1 MRRVWATV
9 AGLSLV
15 LGMAACS
22 SSSPNSAGTAST
34 NSGTASTN
42 SGTASS
48 GGGAASSGI
57 DVAGAQAI
65 VAKYLNPPQSLGLP
79 PLSKKPPAGKFV
91 ISLETPQPVSMQK
104 DNAIAAAASLLGW
117 KYARIPI
124 GTEADAPQKA
134 FLFALQRKPDVV
146 HFSGTPAV
154 QIQAQLKMAQQQ
166 GVIAVSDSTTDTA
179 QPPVISANLDST
191 AQVITWGQMTGAYVV
206 AQSKAPTTIAVF
218 TISAYPI
225 LQVYTSSFRDTVM
238 KYCPACHVNVVD
250 QQIADL
256 GTKTPQSVVSTVQRS
271 PQTKW
276 VIFSFGDLSLGVPAA
291 LQAAGLTQQ
300 VKVGGET
307 PSPANLQALRNGTEA
322 VWTGFPTSILGWRV
336 VDMLARQFV
345 GDNLA
350 PANSALLPTQLLTP
364 GNIKQANFD
373 SGGFYVGVTDYQAQF
388 KNLWHV

>member
-1 MRRVWATV
+1 MAITRRVCGTV
-9 AGLSLV
+9 AGLGLV

-22 SSSPNSAGTAST
+22 SGGSGGGTASGSSAGTAS
-34 NSGTASTN
+34 SGASVD
-42 SGTASS
+42 
-48 GGGAASSGI
+48 AASGI

-79 PLSKKPPAGKFV
+79 PLSKKPPTGKYV

-104 DNAIAAAASLLGW
+104 DEAIAQAAALLGW
-117 KYARIPI
+117 KYQRIPI
-124 GTEADAPQKA
+124 GTEANASQAA
-134 FLFALQRKPDVV
+134 FELALQRNPSAV
-146 HFSGTPAV
+146 HFSGTPAGQV
-154 QIQAQLKMAQQQ
+154 EAQLKMAQQQ
-166 GVIAVSDSTTDTA
+166 GAIAISDSTTDTA
-179 QPPVISANLDST
+179 APPVISASLDSS
-191 AQVITWGQMTGAYVV
+191 AQVEKWGEMTGAYVV

-225 LQVYTSSFRDTVM
+225 LQVYTNSFRDTVM

-250 QQIADL
+250 QAVTDL
-256 GTKTPQSVVSTVQRS
+256 GTRTPQSVVSTVQRS

-300 VKVGGET
+300 VKIGGET
-307 PSPANLQALRNGTEA
+307 PSAANLQALRNGTQA
-322 VWTGFPTSILGWRV
+322 VWAGFATSILGWRV

-345 GDNLA
+345 GDSLA

-364 GNIKQANFD
+364 ANIGQAKFD
-373 SGGFYVGVTDYQAQF
+373 SGGYYVGVADYQAQF
-388 KNLWHV
+388 EKLWHV

>member
-1 MRRVWATV
+1 
-9 AGLSLV
+9 
-15 LGMAACS
+15 MAACS
-22 SSSPNSAGTAST
+22 SSSQSSGGAASS
-34 NSGTASTN
+34 SG
-42 SGTASS
+42 GTASS
-48 GGGAASSGI
+48 SGGTASSGI
-57 DVAGAQAI
+57 DVAGAQAV

-79 PLSKKPPAGKFV
+79 PLSKKPPAGKYV

-104 DNAIAAAASLLGW
+104 DNAIATAASLLGW

-124 GTEADAPQKA
+124 GTEADAGQKA
-134 FLFALQRKPDVV
+134 FLLALQRHPDAV
-146 HFSGTPAV
+146 HFSGTPSA
-154 QIQAQLKMAQQQ
+154 QLQAQLKMAQQQ
-166 GVIAVSDSTTDTA
+166 GVIAISDSTTDTA
-179 QPPVISANLDST
+179 QPPVISTSLDST
-191 AQVITWGQMTGAYVV
+191 AQVKAWGEMTGAYVV

-250 QQIADL
+250 QQITDL

-336 VDMLARQFV
+336 VDMLARHFA

-364 GNIKQANFD
+364 GNIQQAKFD
-373 SGGFYVGVTDYQAQF
+373 SGGFYVGVADYQAQF

>member
-1 MRRVWATV
+1 
-9 AGLSLV
+9 L
-15 LGMAACS
+15 
-22 SSSPNSAGTAST
+22 
-34 NSGTASTN
+34 
-42 SGTASS
+42 
-48 GGGAASSGI
+48 
-57 DVAGAQAI
+57 
-65 VAKYLNPPQSLGLP
+65 
-79 PLSKKPPAGKFV
+79 
-91 ISLETPQPVSMQK
+91 QK
-104 DNAIAAAASLLGW
+104 DNAIAVAASLLGW
-117 KYARIPI
+117 KYQHVPI
-124 GTEADAPQKA
+124 GTEADASQKA
-134 FLFALQRKPDVV
+134 FLLALQRKPDAV
-146 HFSGTPAV
+146 HFSGTPSG
-154 QIQAQLKMAQQQ
+154 QLQAQLTMAQQQ
-166 GVIAVSDSTTDTA
+166 GVIAISDSTTDTA
-179 QPPVISANLDST
+179 QPPVISASLDST
-191 AQVITWGQMTGAYVV
+191 AQVVTWGEMTGAYVV

-250 QQIADL
+250 QQITDL

-336 VDMLARQFV
+336 VDMLARHFA

-364 GNIKQANFD
+364 GNIQQAKFD
-373 SGGFYVGVTDYQAQF
+373 SGGFYVGVADYQAQF

>member
-1 MRRVWATV
+1 MAITRRVCSAV
-9 AGLSLV
+9 AGLGLV

-22 SSSPNSAGTAST
+22 SSGSGGTASSSSAGTAS
-34 NSGTASTN
+34 SGASVD
-42 SGTASS
+42 
-48 GGGAASSGI
+48 AAGI

-79 PLSKKPPAGKFV
+79 PLSKKPPTGKYV

-104 DNAIAAAASLLGW
+104 DEAIAQAAALLGW
-117 KYARIPI
+117 KYQRIPI
-124 GTEADAPQKA
+124 GTEANASQAA
-134 FLFALQRKPDVV
+134 FELALQRNPSAV
-146 HFSGTPAV
+146 HFSGTPAGQV
-154 QIQAQLKMAQQQ
+154 EAQLKMAQQQ
-166 GVIAVSDSTTDTA
+166 GAIAISDSTTDTA
-179 QPPVISANLDST
+179 EPPVISASLDSS
-191 AQVITWGQMTGAYVV
+191 AQVMKWGEMTGAYVV

-225 LQVYTSSFRDTVM
+225 LQVYTNSFRDTVM

-250 QQIADL
+250 QAVTDL
-256 GTKTPQSVVSTVQRS
+256 GTRTPQSVVSTVQRS

-300 VKVGGET
+300 VKIGGET
-307 PSPANLQALRNGTEA
+307 PSAANLQALRNGTEA
-322 VWTGFPTSILGWRV
+322 VWAGFATSILGWRV

-345 GDNLA
+345 GDSLA

-364 GNIKQANFD
+364 GNIGQAKFD
-373 SGGFYVGVTDYQAQF
+373 SGGFYVGVTGYQAQF
-388 KNLWHV
+388 KKLWHV

>member
-1 MRRVWATV
+1 MAITRRVWSAA
-9 AGLSLV
+9 AGLGLV

-22 SSSPNSAGTAST
+22 SGGSGGGTAASSSAGTAA
-34 NSGTASTN
+34 NGASVDD
-42 SGTASS
+42 
-48 GGGAASSGI
+48 SGI
-57 DVAGAQAI
+57 NVAGAQAI

-79 PLSKKPPAGKFV
+79 PLSKKPPTGKYV

-104 DNAIAAAASLLGW
+104 DEAIAQAAALLGW
-117 KYARIPI
+117 KYQRIPI
-124 GTEADAPQKA
+124 GTEANASQAA
-134 FLFALQRKPDVV
+134 FELALQRNPSAV
-146 HFSGTPAV
+146 HFSGTPAGQV
-154 QIQAQLKMAQQQ
+154 EAQLKMAQQQ
-166 GVIAVSDSTTDTA
+166 GAIAISDSTTDTA
-179 QPPVISANLDST
+179 APPVISASLDSS
-191 AQVITWGQMTGAYVV
+191 AQVKQWGDMTGAYVV

-225 LQVYTSSFRDTVM
+225 LQVYTNSFRDTVM

-250 QQIADL
+250 QAVTDL
-256 GTKTPQSVVSTVQRS
+256 GTRTPQSVVSTVQRS

-300 VKVGGET
+300 VKIGGET
-307 PSPANLQALRNGTEA
+307 PSAANLQALRNGTEA
-322 VWTGFPTSILGWRV
+322 VWAGFATSILGWRV

-345 GDNLA
+345 GDSLA

-364 GNIKQANFD
+364 GNIGQAKFD
-373 SGGFYVGVTDYQAQF
+373 SGGYYVGVADYQAQF

>member
-1 MRRVWATV
+1 MAITRRVCSAV
-9 AGLSLV
+9 AGLGLV

-22 SSSPNSAGTAST
+22 SSGGGGGGTASGSSAGTAS
-34 NSGTASTN
+34 SGASVD
-42 SGTASS
+42 
-48 GGGAASSGI
+48 AAAGI

-79 PLSKKPPAGKFV
+79 PLSKKPPTGKYV
-91 ISLETPQPVSMQK
+91 ITLETPQPVSLQK
-104 DNAIAAAASLLGW
+104 DEAIAQAASLLGW
-117 KYARIPI
+117 KYQHIPI
-124 GTEADAPQKA
+124 GTEANAAQAA
-134 FLFALQRKPDVV
+134 FELALQRNPSVV
-146 HFSGTPAV
+146 HFSGTPAGQV
-154 QIQAQLKMAQQQ
+154 EAQLKMAQQQ
-166 GVIAVSDSTTDTA
+166 GAIAISDSTTDTA
-179 QPPVISANLDST
+179 QPPVISASLDSS
-191 AQVITWGQMTGAYVV
+191 AQVQKWGEMTGAYVV

-225 LQVYTSSFRDTVM
+225 LQVYTNSFRDTVM

-250 QQIADL
+250 QAVTDL
-256 GTKTPQSVVSTVQRS
+256 GTRTPQSVVSTVQRS

-300 VKVGGET
+300 VKIGGET
-307 PSPANLQALRNGTEA
+307 PSAANLQALRNGTQA
-322 VWTGFPTSILGWRV
+322 VWAGFATSILGWRV

-345 GDNLA
+345 GDSLA

-364 GNIKQANFD
+364 GNIGQAKFD

-388 KNLWHV
+388 KKLWHV